1 MYILVIDHHEND
13 GHTGKG
19 FAVHSRIVIEISIIF
34 KCETNDCVCV
44 GCVNMFYRMD
54 QKRR

>member
-1 MYILVIDHHEND
+1 MHILVIDHHEND

-44 GCVNMFYRMD
+44 GCVNMFYQMD